1 MFSWF
6 IALLGLGLSWHF
18 TDLSSEA
25 SLQNTICPVL
35 VGIFLIIT
43 LVKLI
48 ANPSGSSSGSGG
60 GGFFGDFGGG
70 DGGCGGGGD

>member
-1 MFSWF
+1 MSSWV
-6 IALLGLGLSWHF
+6 ITLLGLGLSWHF

-43 LVKLI
+43 LFKLVTK
-48 ANPSGSSSGSGG
+48 SSGGSSGIGG
-60 GGFFGDFGGG
+60 GGFSGDFDGG
-70 DGGCGGGGD
+70 DGGCGGGD

>member
-1 MFSWF
+1 MSSWV
-6 IALLGLGLSWHF
+6 ITLLGLGLSWHF

-43 LVKLI
+43 LFKLVTKS
-48 ANPSGSSSGSGG
+48 SGGSSGSGG
-60 GGFFGDFGGG
+60 GGFSGDFDGG
-70 DGGCGGGGD
+70 DGGCGGGD